1 MPEFIRNPMFFNSR
15 TDHGLLAGF
24 DGAGN
29 MLWYCTDAGWQSI
42 ELVDGQLNMVQGT
55 VEIAIT
61 DLVGRSDQELIRL
74 SGNRDL
80 RLNGSAEGGY
90 LLRLTGDPST
100 FGLEPTLGGEG
111 EMDAAAVD
119 AAFGIDSV

>member
-1 MPEFIRNPMFFNSR
+1 
-15 TDHGLLAGF
+15 
-24 DGAGN
+24 
-29 MLWYCTDAGWQSI
+29 
-42 ELVDGQLNMVQGT
+42 
-55 VEIAIT
+55 
-61 DLVGRSDQELIRL
+61 LIRL

-100 FGLEPTLGGEG
+100 FGLEPRLGGEG